1 LLSLSLSL
9 AGFMLTLLPAPPASG
24 GTNPQKMGSTES
36 ESFAIFTEVRANQ
49 IQIQIPSLKK
59 GFAVL

>member
-1 LLSLSLSL
+1 
-9 AGFMLTLLPAPPASG
+9 MLTLLPAPPASG

-36 ESFAIFTEVRANQ
+36 ESFSIFTEVRANQ